1 VKCVGIFANT
11 NKEIIGDTLRDF
23 FIQIKNSPHSF
34 VITDSLKEIFPDT
47 PDHIHVKSLPD
58 MLDSSSLVLSFGGDG
73 TMLRSAQL
81 VGKKEIPI
89 LGINL
94 GGLGFLTSSPLEKA
108 IVHIDS
114 FFANKITVEP
124 RSLLEL
130 TVDGESDSQY
140 FLNDFVVDKA
150 DFARLI
156 NITVT
161 IDSQLLHSYTA
172 DGLIISTPTGSTAYS
187 LANGGPIVEPQINS
201 FIVNP
206 ICPHTLSNRPLI
218 IPDKSKI
225 AIRVESEL
233 DHYNI
238 FGDGNKIGT
247 YSLKTGLSLKRAS
260 HQVYLVQ
267 APGHEFYKIIR
278 EKLGWGEDFRTK
290 IRNRNN
296 G

>member
-1 VKCVGIFANT
+1 MKCVGIFANT
-11 NKEIIGDTLRDF
+11 TKQIISDTLKDF
-23 FIQIKNSPHSF
+23 FVQIKNSQYSF
-34 VITDSLKEIFPDT
+34 VITDSLKKMFPET
-47 PDHIHVKSLPD
+47 PDHIYVKTLSD
-58 MLDSSSLVLSFGGDG
+58 MLDSCSLILSFGGDG
-73 TMLRSAQL
+73 TMLRTAQL

-94 GGLGFLTSSPLEKA
+94 GGLGFLTSSSVEKA
-108 IVHIDS
+108 ISHIDL
-114 FFANKITVEP
+114 FFESKITVEP
-124 RSLLEL
+124 RSLLDLVVNGQSE
-130 TVDGESDSQY
+130 SQY

-156 NITVT
+156 NITVM
-161 IDSQLLHSYTA
+161 IDVNLLHTYTA

-187 LANGGPIVEPQINS
+187 LANGGPIVEPRINS

-218 IPDKSKI
+218 IPDSSKI

-233 DHYNI
+233 DHYNV

-247 YSLKTGLSLKRAS
+247 YGLSTGLSLQKAE

-290 IRNRNN
+290 SRNRNN
-296 G
+296 H